1 MKSEKY
7 INVLTLIAMILIILM
22 QGLWILNA
30 FRLIQRQTYTQID
43 NTFETSVKKELFER
57 LSLTESDASIIQKD
71 KTIGELDI
79 DTEEGD
85 VTSIDLMLQ
94 EYLYQNQYTISIDK
108 LNTIFHSEIVK
119 QNLHG
124 KFIINRIN
132 PGTGEVLETT
142 DPKRTGV
149 LKGALTSEN
158 HPYPY

>member
-7 INVLTLIAMILIILM
+7 INVLTLIAMVLIILM
-22 QGLWILNA
+22 QCLWILNA

-57 LSLTESDASIIQKD
+57 LSLTESDTSIIQKD

-79 DTEEGD
+79 DIDTEEGD
-85 VTSIDLMLQ
+85 VTSVDLMLQ
-94 EYLYQNQYTISIDK
+94 EYLLQNQYTISINK
-108 LNTIFHSEIVK
+108 LNTLFHSEIAK

-132 PGTGEVLETT
+132 PSTGEVLETT
-142 DPKRTGV
+142 DPKKLV
-149 LKGALTSEN
+149 
-158 HPYPY
+158 Y